1 MTASALLTQ
10 IISRWSCFRGKALL
24 ALLAALAVGAFAPA
38 HASAVTLGVGGISP
52 EALESPLFLALGVH
66 EARVGVA
73 WDAAVS
79 RDPTA
84 RQQFAAWLDAAQAA
98 GVTPLVSFSR
108 DGIAPNPTRY
118 GRAVRAFISM
128 FPQVRRYT
136 AWNEPDWRSGPV
148 ARHPQLAAA
157 YFNALR
163 AACRGC
169 IVLAGDVFLPAQQ
182 LRPWLARYVKA
193 LKSAPIGWALH
204 NYRDVREHSTKQ
216 LRVLMSLTRGPIWLD
231 ETGGVLR
238 RGDWSTQSPGAAA
251 GDERFLL
258 SLAHRYP
265 RISRIY
271 HYQWQTAP
279 TDTWDSALIS
289 ANGTPRPAYQV
300 FAAAAGGM
308 P

>member
-1 MTASALLTQ
+1 MPSSAQSASPS
-10 IISRWSCFRGKALL
+10 ISRWSSLRSKVLL
-24 ALLAALAVGAFAPA
+24 PVLAALAFGALAPA

-52 EALESPLFLALGVH
+52 EGLRSPLFLALGLR

-73 WDAAVS
+73 WNAAVT

-84 RQQFAAWLDAAQAA
+84 RRQFAAWLKAAHAA

-108 DGIAPNPTRY
+108 EGIAPDPAHY
-118 GRAVRAFISM
+118 GRAVRAFVKM

-136 AWNEPDWRSGPV
+136 PWNEPDWRSGPV

-157 YFNALR
+157 YYNALR
-163 AACRGC
+163 GACRGC
-169 IVLAGDVFLPAQQ
+169 IVLAGDVFLPAEQ

-193 LKSAPIGWALH
+193 LHGTPVGWALH

-231 ETGGVLR
+231 ETAGVLK
-238 RGDWSTQSPGAAA
+238 RGHWRTESRAAAA

-258 SLAHRYP
+258 SLARRYP

-271 HYQWQTAP
+271 HYEWQNAP
-279 TDTWDSALIS
+279 TDTWDSALIN

-300 FAAAAGGM
+300 LAAAARDR
-308 P
+308 